1 MDRIGF
7 VIVRLKHLDY
17 SINSHIICACICS
30 IRSDFAFC
38 TGPGFFSQGREPEVE
53 GQRRRRRRQFVVAGD
68 VKRSAGG
75 GSITT
80 S

>member
-53 GQRRRRRRQFVVAGD
+53 GQRRRRRQFVVAGD